1 MVRFREALTSLVF
14 IGILRELMC
23 CIEAKAARGLLAHV
37 AEKLIDWATYLI
49 ISYKHEMVTE
59 ENTHVL
65 GDEYK
70 KINQIKPFFM
80 TLPSLKNQVIEF
92 VNNASLANC
101 QI

>member
-1 MVRFREALTSLVF
+1 MTSLVF

-23 CIEAKAARGLLAHV
+23 HLETKAIRSLLAHV
-37 AEKLIDWATYLI
+37 AVKLINWAIYLNFP
-49 ISYKHEMVTE
+49 YKHEMVNE
-59 ENTHVL
+59 STHFR

>member
-1 MVRFREALTSLVF
+1 MTSLVF
-14 IGILRELMC
+14 IGILRELMMC
-23 CIEAKAARGLLAHV
+23 HLGTKAARSLLAHV
-37 AEKLIDWATYLI
+37 AVKLINWAIYLNFP
-49 ISYKHEMVTE
+49 YKHEMVNE
-59 ENTHVL
+59 ESTHVL

-80 TLPSLKNQVIEF
+80 TLPSLKSQVVEF

>member
-1 MVRFREALTSLVF
+1 MTSLVF

-23 CIEAKAARGLLAHV
+23 HLGTKAARSLLADV
-37 AEKLIDWATYLI
+37 AVKLINWAIYLNFP
-49 ISYKHEMVTE
+49 YKHEMVNE
-59 ENTHVL
+59 ESTHVL

-70 KINQIKPFFM
+70 KINYIKPFFM